1 VAFKPKLI
9 RRDKEG
15 HFILIKGA
23 IYQEEIII
31 INLYAPNG
39 SAPNFIIHTIMDLKI
54 HMHSNTVVLGDLNSL
69 LSPIDRLSR
78 QKINKKILELNDT
91 IELMDLTDVCRI
103 FYPATTQYT
112 FFSAAHGTFSKIDHT
127 LGHEASL
134 NKYKNIDIT
143 LLILSD
149 HNTIKLE
156 LNKRCSRK

>member
-1 VAFKPKLI
+1 LKATQIGPNIVVVGDFNTPLSS
-9 RRDKEG
+9 RDRSSKQ
-15 HFILIKGA
+15 K
-23 IYQEEIII
+23 YQQT
-31 INLYAPNG
+31 L
-39 SAPNFIIHTIMDLKI
+39 DW
-54 HMHSNTVVLGDLNSL
+54 
-69 LSPIDRLSR
+69 
-78 QKINKKILELNDT
+78 NDT